1 MNIVFGLLLLP
12 KVLSHADPFYRSV
25 EWCHPSHRT
34 IQLYH
39 RQNKIKLAPLHYVGY
54 VLNKPNCYSLENLRD

>member
-25 EWCHPSHRT
+25 EGVSSLTQHPPALLVSFVRAV
-34 IQLYH
+34 
-39 RQNKIKLAPLHYVGY
+39 RQSVLHKATARIK
-54 VLNKPNCYSLENLRD
+54 